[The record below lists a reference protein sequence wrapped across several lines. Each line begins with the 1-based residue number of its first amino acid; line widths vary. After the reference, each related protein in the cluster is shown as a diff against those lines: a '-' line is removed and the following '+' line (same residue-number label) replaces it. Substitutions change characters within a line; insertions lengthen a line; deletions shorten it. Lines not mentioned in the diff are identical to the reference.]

1 MHRFNLKKGLVL
13 GVIAAVVLAIIVA
26 VTGGSASAG
35 RLITGRDI
43 KDNSV
48 GSVDVRDSSLK
59 TADIKDGQVKI
70 TDLDPVLAKSLA
82 NLILNPSKAQDGAA
96 GPKGDKGEAGT
107 NGTNG
112 QDGTSNPSAA
122 GAGYTSTWAA
132 HSAGQ
137 TVQKC
142 RAGEYVTGGG
152 YSTWGGEYDLGNNP
166 DIQVTVSAPY
176 IQGEYEPISDSDS
189 RFYAD
194 QWVVR
199 GYNNGDTDQVVRA
212 WVLCAPLPN

>member
-82 NLILNPSKAQDGAA
+82 NLILNPTKDGVA

-112 QDGTSNPSAA
+112 LVEAYYATAKYNAGDTNQGAIATVACSKESDVALSGGVQMIGVNGRNSAVGSSFPGRMDWNTNTPKPGRLDGWIVQFDA
-122 GAGYTSTWAA
+122 GAAPEKVTLWALCVPGASVPVVNTYT
-132 HSAGQ
+132 Q
-137 TVQKC
+137 Q
-142 RAGEYVTGGG
+142 
-152 YSTWGGEYDLGNNP
+152 
-166 DIQVTVSAPY
+166 
-176 IQGEYEPISDSDS
+176 
-189 RFYAD
+189 
-194 QWVVR
+194 
-199 GYNNGDTDQVVRA
+199 
-212 WVLCAPLPN
+212 